1 MDGMRSADADAA
13 KTFLLA
19 HLPHIRICLDT
30 ILRGEGFCTVQDG
43 QWNKAQLKGL
53 EKGYVYEIVYTAAD
67 FSGKIVVKRFFV
79 ELK

>member
-1 MDGMRSADADAA
+1 MVNVYKDGKVADNAASLRSNVNNAS
-13 KTFLLA
+13 
-19 HLPHIRICLDT
+19 
-30 ILRGEGFCTVQDG
+30 EGFCTVQDG